1 MSSIGPYEV
10 YTDWNYSTNGAFAFA
25 TRDGENYFVKKMIAP
40 KYPNKETTSRD
51 TYKKMLSEAETW
63 EKRTRKM
70 HQTLSKA
77 SKGCRELVVPVELL
91 REKSTYYIVSP
102 MISDAI
108 DMENLRRMSDSEK
121 VEVFTSV
128 IKGLE
133 ALEKNRIVHGDIK
146 MENIMVVN
154 SGGRLEAR
162 IFDFEEAYMS
172 GKPPKN
178 DSMGGSVECFSPEQG
193 AYIDSV
199 GSADMI
205 TCKTDVFSAGVAL
218 YEMLTGDYPGCPAG
232 CTYMAEKDSDIDLS
246 LAPRALQPVLAE
258 MLRLDPTERS
268 SASDIASRMEG
279 VERTAPCTDRK
290 ITIVRTRGGMWK
302 VTINGATAIVTTAIA
317 ESIARDYGATLE
329 G

>member
-10 YTDWNYSTNGAFAFA
+10 YTDWNFSTNGTFAFA
-25 TRDGENYFVKKMIAP
+25 TKGGENYFIKKMIAP

-51 TYKKMLSEAETW
+51 TYKKMLSEAEAW

-70 HQTLSKA
+70 HQTLAKA

-102 MISDAI
+102 MISDVI
-108 DMENLRRMSDSEK
+108 DMESFRRMLNSEK
-121 VEVFTSV
+121 TEVFTSV
-128 IKGLE
+128 IRGLD
-133 ALEKNRIVHGDIK
+133 ALERNRIVHGDIK

-154 SGGRLEAR
+154 NGGRLEAR

-172 GKPPKN
+172 RKPPTN

-193 AYIDSV
+193 AYIDGV

-232 CTYMAEKDSDIDLS
+232 CTYMAARDSDIDLS
-246 LAPRALQPVLAE
+246 LAPRELQPILAE
-258 MLRLDPTERS
+258 MLRLDPAERS
-268 SASDIASRMEG
+268 SASEIAAMMGG
-279 VERTAPCTDRK
+279 VERTAPGTDRG

-302 VTINGATAIVTTAIA
+302 VTIDGSTAIVTTAIA
-317 ESIARDYGATLE
+317 ESIARDYGATME